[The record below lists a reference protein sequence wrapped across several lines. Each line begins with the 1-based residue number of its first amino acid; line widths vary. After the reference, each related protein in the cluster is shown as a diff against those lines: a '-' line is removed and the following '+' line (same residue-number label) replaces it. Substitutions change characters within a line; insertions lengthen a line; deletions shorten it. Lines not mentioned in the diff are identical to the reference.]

1 MEVESPELK
10 KLIFPDRKER
20 PPEAPFMAWENS
32 FFNVPIVIGMQ
43 RTAGDCSYKLSITLL
58 TLSVISAIEPIPFTA

>member
-20 PPEAPFMAWENS
+20 PAEAPFMAWENS
-32 FFNVPIVIGMQ
+32 FFNEDLQ

-58 TLSVISAIEPIPFTA
+58 TLYVISAIEPIPFTA